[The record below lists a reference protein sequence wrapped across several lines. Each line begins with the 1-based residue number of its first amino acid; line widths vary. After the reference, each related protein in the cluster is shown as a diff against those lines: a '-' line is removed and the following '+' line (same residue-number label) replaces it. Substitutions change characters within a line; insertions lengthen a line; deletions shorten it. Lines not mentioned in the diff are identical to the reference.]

1 MKQTSNRN
9 SKPHHALIRE
19 MVLKFPNTP
28 KQTLAKKFVKENPK
42 FLLSVEEVR
51 DYIRTITGS
60 HGSISREFNVDFRT
74 ELAKLKKAMPKG
86 DTEREEPYHIPKAN
100 RNILVIGDLHIPYHN
115 DEAIFAALEYGAE
128 HNVDTIIINGDL
140 LDFALISR
148 HEKDLRKRSVGY
160 EIAAAKIFLEGL
172 RNMFPKALII
182 NKNGNHC
189 VTGDT
194 EILTE
199 NGFVKF
205 TDLKEGDMVAQF
217 DENRNISYSLPNAII
232 KRMYEGDIY
241 DISNNYTRQLV
252 TDKHRVLIGNEFVE
266 ARNVK
271 IGDVKNIPTNGHL
284 NNVDYEISDEM
295 LRFIVWLVC
304 DVCIVLDKRYQDKKM
319 RFQFKLS
326 KERKIEALIKLLDE
340 MGAPYTYKICKKSG
354 VNKLQPYYIRM
365 YKRSFVSEIYELI
378 EGKKQFPKWF
388 NKLSKRQAEIVLN
401 ELIITDGSIHDGG
414 IAWTTTSLN
423 DCGVIQEM
431 CILNGINANFKSK
444 GYNQSGF
451 SNGKEQYKVRI
462 KIDSENSMIIN
473 NSITTTP
480 YNDMVYCVEMP
491 LGTIITRYKG
501 KVAFTGNCVR
511 YQKWIM
517 QKAPELLD
525 IEGTSLP
532 ELLGL
537 NQLNIINITDKRY
550 IYAGKIAIFHG
561 HEVGMTS
568 GGVNP
573 ARTLR
578 LKLNKSAITN
588 HFHRETK
595 DMGRNLD

>member
-1 MKQTSNRN
+1 
-9 SKPHHALIRE
+9 

-128 HNVDTIIINGDL
+128 QNVDTIIINGDL

-189 VTGDT
+189 MTGDT

-271 IGDVKNIPTNGHL
+271 IGDVKNIPT
-284 NNVDYEISDEM
+284 
-295 LRFIVWLVC
+295 
-304 DVCIVLDKRYQDKKM
+304 
-319 RFQFKLS
+319 
-326 KERKIEALIKLLDE
+326 
-340 MGAPYTYKICKKSG
+340 SG
-354 VNKLQPYYIRM
+354 Q
-365 YKRSFVSEIYELI
+365 
-378 EGKKQFPKWF
+378 
-388 NKLSKRQAEIVLN
+388 
-401 ELIITDGSIHDGG
+401 HDGVG
-414 IAWTTTSLN
+414 FNLIDKDMQVAKDTS
-423 DCGVIQEM
+423 
-431 CILNGINANFKSK
+431 
-444 GYNQSGF
+444 
-451 SNGKEQYKVRI
+451 
-462 KIDSENSMIIN
+462 
-473 NSITTTP
+473 SITKIP

-491 LGTIITRYKG
+491 LGTIITRYEG

-595 DMGRNLD
+595 DMGRNLDEQPYSCYSNACLCDLYPAYMPINQWTHGFIHLKLDKHGNYNVQQKSIIDGVIY

>member
-128 HNVDTIIINGDL
+128 QNVDTIIINGDL

-182 NKNGNHC
+182 NKNGNH
-189 VTGDT
+189 
-194 EILTE
+194 
-199 NGFVKF
+199 
-205 TDLKEGDMVAQF
+205 
-217 DENRNISYSLPNAII
+217 
-232 KRMYEGDIY
+232 
-241 DISNNYTRQLV
+241 
-252 TDKHRVLIGNEFVE
+252 
-266 ARNVK
+266 
-271 IGDVKNIPTNGHL
+271 
-284 NNVDYEISDEM
+284 
-295 LRFIVWLVC
+295 
-304 DVCIVLDKRYQDKKM
+304 
-319 RFQFKLS
+319 
-326 KERKIEALIKLLDE
+326 
-340 MGAPYTYKICKKSG
+340 
-354 VNKLQPYYIRM
+354 
-365 YKRSFVSEIYELI
+365 
-378 EGKKQFPKWF
+378 
-388 NKLSKRQAEIVLN
+388 
-401 ELIITDGSIHDGG
+401 
-414 IAWTTTSLN
+414 
-423 DCGVIQEM
+423 
-431 CILNGINANFKSK
+431 
-444 GYNQSGF
+444 
-451 SNGKEQYKVRI
+451 
-462 KIDSENSMIIN
+462 
-473 NSITTTP
+473 
-480 YNDMVYCVEMP
+480 
-491 LGTIITRYKG
+491 
-501 KVAFTGNCVR
+501 CVR

-595 DMGRNLD
+595 DMGRSLDEQPYSCYSNACLCDLYPAYMPINQWTHGFIHLKLDKHGNYNVQQKSIIDGVIY